1 MRSYRKF
8 LLRGGAAL
16 CAAVGLLA
24 VAQAAETKG
33 PVTDEIGV
41 LVIPKG
47 APIQIGGYWVLSGA
61 DTALGL
67 DQKRAV
73 EIAIKEKG
81 KLVGHPI
88 KFTAEDSLCNA
99 EGGQTAATKLAA
111 NPNLAIV
118 IGPSCSSEA
127 TPGAPILWKAG
138 ITSIGTSPTAP
149 KLTAPDRAA
158 TYDGFVRTCY
168 SDIFQGA
175 SDAKYLHDVLK
186 AKSIVTVHDGSPY
199 AQGLAQATAESF
211 KKLGGKVLSEEAI
224 QPTDVDMHPMLT
236 RVATEKPDVLY
247 FPIFVAAG
255 AQILRQAKDIPGLA
269 NTKLLGSSGML
280 APDFIEAAKDA
291 VVGFQITYTDLSPA
305 AMGKGY
311 PAFVEKYKKAYGEG
325 PTSGYHAHAY
335 DGAEMAF
342 KAIEK
347 VAKTDDKGNTYIG
360 RKALRDAVFATTFDG
375 ISGPIKCD
383 AHGECGEF
391 HPAVYQYTNA
401 DPKTFTSDASKANA
415 NPKKIWP

>member
-1 MRSYRKF
+1 MHSYRNF

-16 CAAVGLLA
+16 CAALSWLA

-88 KFTAEDSLCNA
+88 KFSAEDSLCNA

-111 NPNLAIV
+111 NPNIAIV

-149 KLTAPDRAA
+149 KLTAENRAA

-175 SDAKYLHDVLK
+175 SDAKWIHDVLK
-186 AKSIVTVHDGSPY
+186 AKTIVTVHDGSPY
-199 AQGLAQATAESF
+199 AQGLAGATADSF

-224 QPTDVDMHPMLT
+224 QPTDVDMHPLLT
-236 RVATEKPDVLY
+236 RIATEKPDVLY

-269 NTKLLGSSGML
+269 NTQLIGSSGML

-291 VVGFQITYTDLSPA
+291 VVGFRITYTDLSPA

-311 PAFVEKYKKAYGEG
+311 PKFVEEYKKAYGEG
-325 PTSGYHAHAY
+325 PISGYHAHAY

-342 KAIEK
+342 RAIEK

-360 RKALRDAVFATTFDG
+360 RKALRDAVFATKFDG

-383 AHGECGEF
+383 KWGECGEF

-401 DPKTFTSDASKANA
+401 DPKTFTSDASKSNA

>member
-1 MRSYRKF
+1 MPSFGKYA
-8 LLRGGAAL
+8 LRG
-16 CAAVGLLA
+16 CLA
-24 VAQAAETKG
+24 VVAATGLIAAAQDAETKG

-149 KLTAPDRAA
+149 KLTAENRGPA
-158 TYDGFVRTCY
+158 YDGFVRTCY

-175 SDAKYLHDVLK
+175 SDAKYLKEVLK
-186 AKSIVTVHDGSPY
+186 ANAIVTVQD
-199 AQGLAQATAESF
+199 L
-211 KKLGGKVLSEEAI
+211 I
-224 QPTDVDMHPMLT
+224 
-236 RVATEKPDVLY
+236 
-247 FPIFVAAG
+247 
-255 AQILRQAKDIPGLA
+255 
-269 NTKLLGSSGML
+269 
-280 APDFIEAAKDA
+280 
-291 VVGFQITYTDLSPA
+291 GFA
-305 AMGKGY
+305 
-311 PAFVEKYKKAYGEG
+311 
-325 PTSGYHAHAY
+325 
-335 DGAEMAF
+335 
-342 KAIEK
+342 
-347 VAKTDDKGNTYIG
+347 
-360 RKALRDAVFATTFDG
+360 
-375 ISGPIKCD
+375 
-383 AHGECGEF
+383 
-391 HPAVYQYTNA
+391 
-401 DPKTFTSDASKANA
+401 
-415 NPKKIWP
+415 